1 MNVEIILLIPLCY
14 LLGSIPSGYLLGK
27 WFKGIDLREVGSGST
42 GTTNVLRNVGRL
54 PAFIVFTIDV
64 LKGAAAVLIAK
75 FLELNDWVQVFAGL
89 AAIFG
94 HIWSIWINGKGGKA
108 VATGFGMFLGLNFTV
123 GLASLGIF
131 LLMITFSKIV
141 SLSSL
146 VATTTLPILM
156 ILTKGSIS
164 YITISIIALII
175 IFWKHRDNIKR
186 LISGKEPNLK
196 NKID

>member
-175 IFWKHRDNIKR
+175 IFWRHRDNIKR

-196 NKID
+196 SKID